1 MGSDPTLTALGAG
14 PLLIPPMGSGPSW
27 IQPDGALLV
36 GSTPVYA
43 GEAHVAAIAA
53 ALPTA
58 SPIATELPVTR

>member
-1 MGSDPTLTALGAG
+1 MLILGA
-14 PLLIPPMGSGPSW
+14 MGSGPSW